1 MLHITVCGY
10 ITIII
15 VNPYCPQWGM
25 GPHQY
30 LFFHRVLSFAIVCA
44 SPQDK
49 PITLSSVSTV
59 FLQVVLGLTLLLF
72 SCRCPTKGILSGDIH
87 KTGPSDL
94 SRRFLIWRSIL
105 TQPVSWYRLLLE
117 ILLGQKMLQI
127 GHYNEHQNC
136 SHQEIMLSLSK
147 SRNNVI
153 IK

>member
-30 LFFHRVLSFAIVCA
+30 PFFLYRVLSFAIVCA

-59 FLQVVLGLTLLLF
+59 FLQVVLGLTLPLF

-87 KTGPSDL
+87 KT
-94 SRRFLIWRSIL
+94 FLD
-105 TQPVSWYRLLLE
+105 LE
-117 ILLGQKMLQI
+117 IDTYAASLLVQVVVGNFV
-127 GHYNEHQNC
+127 GPEDVADR
-136 SHQEIMLSLSK
+136 SL
-147 SRNNVI
+147 
-153 IK
+153 